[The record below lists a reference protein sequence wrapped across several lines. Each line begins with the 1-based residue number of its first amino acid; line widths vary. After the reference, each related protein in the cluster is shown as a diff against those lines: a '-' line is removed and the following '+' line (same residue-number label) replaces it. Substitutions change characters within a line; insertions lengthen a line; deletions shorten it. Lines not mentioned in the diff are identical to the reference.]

1 MVRKRKKAANK
12 KKDVKKLT
20 VQQTIAY
27 KEMGRDG
34 ICRVQGNV
42 YSKCIRF
49 YDINYQLAQ
58 NEDKNAIFENWCD
71 FLNYFDSSI
80 HFQLSFINHKSSMK
94 EFEQVIKISPQGDAY
109 DDIRMEYANMLKKQL
124 ARGNNGLVKTK
135 YITFSIEAENIRE
148 AKPKLERIESDI
160 LNNFKIL
167 GVMAYPLNGE
177 ERLRILYETFN
188 PDSTVDFQ
196 FDYGSMIK
204 TGLNT
209 KDYVAPTSFV
219 FKDGKTFQM
228 GNTMGAV
235 SYLQILAPELTD
247 KMLAEFLDIDKDL
260 IVNLHI
266 QSVDQMKAIKL
277 VKSKVTDINRM
288 KSRKKQ

>member
-1 MVRKRKKAANK
+1 
-12 KKDVKKLT
+12 
-20 VQQTIAY
+20 
-27 KEMGRDG
+27 
-34 ICRVQGNV
+34 
-42 YSKCIRF
+42 
-49 YDINYQLAQ
+49 
-58 NEDKNAIFENWCD
+58 
-71 FLNYFDSSI
+71 
-80 HFQLSFINHKSSMK
+80 
-94 EFEQVIKISPQGDAY
+94 
-109 DDIRMEYANMLKKQL
+109 
-124 ARGNNGLVKTK
+124 
-135 YITFSIEAENIRE
+135 
-148 AKPKLERIESDI
+148 
-160 LNNFKIL
+160 
-167 GVMAYPLNGE
+167 MAYPLNGE

-260 IVNLHI
+260 IINLHI

-277 VKSKVTDINRM
+277 VKK
-288 KSRKKQ
+288 